1 LPLTRTLI
9 RRLCRQLLL
18 KGEALCCYHAY
29 IIWSVKMRIY
39 IVGSVAS
46 GKSTLA
52 RQISD
57 KTGIKCFHLDDVVH
71 AKDENSSAGNR
82 KRSPEERDALFKKI
96 ISEDYVIEDT
106 GRACFVE
113 GLELA
118 DKIIVLDIPYRTR
131 AFRIVRR
138 HIRQVFGIE
147 KEGYRPSLKMVRMM
161 FKWAKNFDTG
171 EDGAKARIEPFPEK
185 TVTLR
190 SAREVKQF
198 LKSKV

>member
-1 LPLTRTLI
+1 MAS
-9 RRLCRQLLL
+9 L
-18 KGEALCCYHAY
+18 KGEAVRYRRVY
-29 IIWSVKMRIY
+29 KSWSVKMKIY

-52 RQISD
+52 RQISE

-71 AKDENSSAGNR
+71 VKDENSSAGNR

-96 ISEDYVIEDT
+96 ISTDYIIEDT
-106 GRACFVE
+106 GRECFAE
-113 GLELA
+113 GLRVA
-118 DKIIVLDIPYRTR
+118 DKIVVLDIPYHVR

-138 HIRQVFGIE
+138 HVRQVLGIE

-171 EDGAKARIEPFPEK
+171 EDGAKARIEPFSEK

-190 SAREVKQF
+190 SAREVKSF
-198 LKSKV
+198 LNNLAAL

>member
-1 LPLTRTLI
+1 M
-9 RRLCRQLLL
+9 
-18 KGEALCCYHAY
+18 K
-29 IIWSVKMRIY
+29 IY

-52 RQISD
+52 RQISE

-71 AKDENSSAGNR
+71 VKDENNSVGNR
-82 KRSPEERDALFKKI
+82 QRSAEERDALFQEI
-96 ISEDYVIEDT
+96 ISEDYIIEDT

-171 EDGAKARIEPFPEK
+171 EDGAKARIEPFSEK